1 MKALVV
7 NALGGGFDLD
17 DIDIVASIGREVLID
32 VHASGL
38 CHTDLLFA
46 ANNIAP
52 FPAVF
57 GHEVSGVVAQVGPD
71 VTQFRAGDHV
81 VGSLVQSCGSCVR
94 CQAGRSFQCQHPEA
108 TLRRPGEAPRLS
120 RHGAALFPGMG
131 LGGFA
136 ERALIHENQL
146 ALVPKDMPFAQAA
159 LLGCGVVTGAGAVL
173 NTADVHAG
181 DTVVIF
187 GAGGVGLNAVSGAR
201 IAGASR
207 IVAIDLQPKRLEA
220 AKQFGATDVI
230 DSTKA
235 DPVEA
240 VRALLPRGADHVFDF
255 VGLKVVAE
263 QGLAMLGV
271 GGGLYLVGV
280 AKPEVSLDVKIFDA
294 IGGQKRV
301 QGVNYGSTNFKTD
314 IPMYAELYLQ
324 GPAESGRSCL
334 EKNCIAR
341 RERRVRGAQERLAEP
356 RRLDFVLNGNS
367 WRGKWRCLP
376 RATTRSRHSRR
387 TTSTGHSSN
396 CTAAKSS
403 TLSSRPMAR

>member
-7 NALGGGFDLD
+7 NGLGRSFELEDVD
-17 DIDIVASIGREVLID
+17 VAAPIGREVAID
-32 VHASGL
+32 VQASGL

-57 GHEVSGVVAQVGPD
+57 GHEVSGVVVQIGPD
-71 VTQFRAGDHV
+71 VTQFRTGDHV
-81 VGSLVQSCGSCVR
+81 VGSLIQSCGSCAR
-94 CQAGRSFQCQHPEA
+94 CQSGRSFQCLHPEA
-108 TLRRPGEAPRLS
+108 TLRRPGDAPRLS
-120 RHGAALFPGMG
+120 RRGAPVFQGMG

-173 NTADVHAG
+173 NTAGVRSG
-181 DTVVIF
+181 DSVIIF

-201 IAGASR
+201 IACASR
-207 IVAIDLQPKRLEA
+207 IVVIDLHPKRLEVA
-220 AKQFGATDVI
+220 TQFGATDVV

-240 VRALLPRGADHVFDF
+240 VQALLPRGADHVFDF
-255 VGLKVVAE
+255 VGLKTVAE
-263 QGLAMLGV
+263 QGLAMLGA

-280 AKPEVSLDVKIFDA
+280 AKPEVSLDVNIFGA

-301 QGVNYGSTNFKTD
+301 QGVNYGSTNFKSD
-314 IPMYAELYLQ
+314 VPIYAELYLQ
-324 GPAESGRSCL
+324 GRLNLDGLVSKR
-334 EKNCIAR
+334 IALGDVNDGYAALKDGSIN
-341 RERRVRGAQERLAEP
+341 RV
-356 RRLDFVLNGNS
+356 VV
-367 WRGKWRCLP
+367 
-376 RATTRSRHSRR
+376 
-387 TTSTGHSSN
+387 TSF
-396 CTAAKSS
+396 
-403 TLSSRPMAR
+403 